1 MVVFSGAGISTDS
14 GISDY
19 RSKGGLWDR
28 FVPVTFQEFIADE
41 SKRIQYWQRKL
52 ELYESL
58 KDACPNAGHEAIVT
72 LERSGALKGIIT
84 QNIDGLHQ
92 QAGSDPALVYEIHG
106 TNRET
111 ICLSCGDI
119 QPWQQVYQRLQLGEG
134 APLCELC
141 QGLLKPNTISFG
153 QNLNREIL
161 DKSVQLASECDL
173 MIAVGSTLLVEPAA
187 SLPRLAKKNGA
198 AVVIITKSE
207 TPLDHLAD
215 LKFSESASEIL
226 SQAVQLVK

>member
-28 FVPVTFQEFIADE
+28 FVPVTIQEFMVDE
-41 SKRIQYWQRKL
+41 SKRIQYWQRKM

-58 KDACPNAGHEAIVT
+58 QDARPNMGHRAIVT
-72 LERSGALKGIIT
+72 LERSGVLKGIIT

-92 QAGSDPALVYEIHG
+92 EAGSDPSIVYEIHG

-111 ICLSCGDI
+111 VCLSCGDL
-119 QPWQQVYQRLQLGEG
+119 QPWQSVYQRLKSGEQ
-134 APLCELC
+134 APLCHHC

-198 AVVIITKSE
+198 AVVIITKSQ
-207 TPLDHLAD
+207 TPVDSMAD
-215 LKFSESASEIL
+215 MKFSESASEVL
-226 SQAVQLVK
+226 SEAVQILE